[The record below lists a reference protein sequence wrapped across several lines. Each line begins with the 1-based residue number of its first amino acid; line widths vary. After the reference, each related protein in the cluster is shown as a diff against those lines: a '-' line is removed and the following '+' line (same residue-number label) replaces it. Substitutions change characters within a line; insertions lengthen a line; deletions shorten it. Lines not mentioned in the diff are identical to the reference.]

1 MKTIIVLT
9 SNFFKTYCILIFF
22 HHIVYISFSC
32 ISLYFSL
39 KVKLEGKMKKAINS
53 DIGAEGSEIIF
64 EIIFEWPLKGTL
76 SISLCSLRIPFSYA
90 QLAEGS

>member
-1 MKTIIVLT
+1 
-9 SNFFKTYCILIFF
+9 
-22 HHIVYISFSC
+22 
-32 ISLYFSL
+32 
-39 KVKLEGKMKKAINS
+39 MKKAINS

-76 SISLCSLRIPFSYA
+76 SISLCSLRISFSYA